1 MKRTKKL
8 PKAKA
13 KAKAKTK
20 PATNSAAMKMMK
32 TMICLILD
40 RSGSM
45 AGREKDVIG
54 GVNTFLDEQKKLP
67 PPASVA
73 FVRFDTN
80 AIERFRPMAPL
91 KKAEPLTATDYVP
104 SGGTPLLDAV
114 GQTIVAL
121 DADWKAEKPDQAI
134 VVIVTD
140 GQENASHEYKKAQIK
155 DMITSR
161 EASGKWMFVYL
172 AANVDAFD
180 EAGAIGVLAANTAGY
195 TSTAAG
201 TKSMYSATSQTVS
214 ALRMTG
220 DKVAKNLGGNIAEDG
235 KIEKKKG
242 NTPAQVAAAQPW
254 VEPKEWTP
262 PQ

>member
-13 KAKAKTK
+13 KAKTKTK
-20 PATNSAAMKMMK
+20 PVTKAAVMK

-67 PPASVA
+67 HPASVA
-73 FVRFDTN
+73 FVRFDTS
-80 AIERFRPMAPL
+80 AIERFRPMTAL
-91 KKAEPLTATDYVP
+91 KKAEPLVPSDYVP
-104 SGGTPLLDAV
+104 SGGTPLLDAI

-121 DADWKAEKPDQAI
+121 DADWKTEKPDQAI

-140 GQENASHEYKKAQIK
+140 GMENSSHEYKKAQIK

-172 AANVDAFD
+172 AANVDAFA
-180 EAGAIGVLAANTAGY
+180 EAGSIGVLAANTAGY

-201 TKSMYSATSQTVS
+201 TQSMYAATSQTVS
-214 ALRMTG
+214 ALRTTG
-220 DKVAKNLGGNIAEDG
+220 EKVAKNLGGNIAEDG
-235 KIEKKKG
+235 KVEKKKG
-242 NTPAQVAAAQPW
+242 NS
-254 VEPKEWTP
+254 TP
-262 PQ
+262 PAATAKPWIEPNKE

>member
-8 PKAKA
+8 PKV

-20 PATNSAAMKMMK
+20 PATKAAALK

-67 PPASVA
+67 HPASVA
-73 FVRFDTN
+73 FVRFDTG
-80 AIERFRPMAPL
+80 AIERFRPMGPL
-91 KKAEPLTATDYVP
+91 KKAEPLVAGDYVP
-104 SGGTPLLDAV
+104 QGGTPLLDAI

-121 DADWKAEKPDQAI
+121 DSDWKTEKPDQAI

-140 GQENASHEYKKAQIK
+140 GLENSSTEYKKAQIK

-172 AANVDAFD
+172 AANVDAFA

-201 TKSMYSATSQTVS
+201 TAALYSATSQTVS
-214 ALRMTG
+214 ATRMTG
-220 DKVAKNLGGNIAEDG
+220 SKVAGNLGGDIKEDG
-235 KIEKKKG
+235 KVEKKKG
-242 NTPAQVAAAQPW
+242 NSPSPIAAAKPW
-254 VEPKEWTP
+254 LEPKWTP

>member
-1 MKRTKKL
+1 MKRTKKM

-20 PATNSAAMKMMK
+20 PAAKAAVMK

-67 PPASVA
+67 HPASVA
-73 FVRFDTN
+73 FVRFDTS
-80 AIERFRPMAPL
+80 AIERFRPMTSL
-91 KKAEPLTATDYVP
+91 KKAEPLTAVDYVP
-104 SGGTPLLDAV
+104 LGGTPLLDAI

-121 DADWKAEKPDQAI
+121 DADWKVEKPDQAV

-140 GQENASHEYKKAQIK
+140 GMENSSREYKKAQIK

-172 AANVDAFD
+172 AANVDAFA

-201 TKSMYSATSQTVS
+201 TSAMYSATSQTVG

-220 DKVAKNLGGNIAEDG
+220 NKVAKNLGGNIAEDG
-235 KIEKKKG
+235 KVEKKKG
-242 NTPAQVAAAQPW
+242 NSTPPAATAKPW
-254 VEPKEWTP
+254 DEPSKEWTP